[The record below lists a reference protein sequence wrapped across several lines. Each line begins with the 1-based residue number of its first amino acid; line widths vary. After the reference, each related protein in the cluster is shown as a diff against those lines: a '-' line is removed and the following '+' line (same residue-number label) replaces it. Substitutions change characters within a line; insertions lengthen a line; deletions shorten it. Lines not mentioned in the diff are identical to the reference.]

1 MQEGTHVDVPC
12 PAGSVVR
19 GRLLTLPVGETVN
32 NRVSHRTVARVKSNA
47 STNAVSTTK
56 IGTSLHLSEH
66 GQTLL
71 SRTITSLAGKT
82 VLSVGG
88 LNFGVGIISV
98 SVAVHDHLLGH
109 VVNLLEVV
117 TGVSDLVVLDVH
129 ELEIVED
136 GIFVLLLLLGGVCI
150 IEANDELSVSVG
162 RGLCEVIVKK
172 GGLGVTDVKVATK
185 RCELE
190 SNWDHC

>member
-1 MQEGTHVDVPC
+1 M
-12 PAGSVVR
+12 R

-88 LNFGVGIISV
+88 LNLRVGVIGV

-117 TGVSDLVVLDVH
+117 TGVGDLVVLDVH

-136 GIFVLLLLLGGVCI
+136 GILVLLLLLGGVCI

-162 RGLCEVIVKK
+162 GGLCEVIVEE

-190 SNWDHC
+190 SNWEHC

>member
-1 MQEGTHVDVPC
+1 M
-12 PAGSVVR
+12 VR
-19 GRLLTLPVGETVN
+19 GGLLALPVGESVN

-88 LNFGVGIISV
+88 LNLGVGIIGV

-109 VVNLLEVV
+109 VVNLLEVI
-117 TGVSDLVVLDVH
+117 TGVGDLVVLDVH

-150 IEANDELSVSVG
+150 IESNDKLSVSVG
-162 RGLCEVIVKK
+162 GGLCEVIVQK

-190 SNWDHC
+190 SN